1 MGCIT
6 GIRTATNEIKCK
18 KHEFSQA
25 EMERGKKRRRNKKK
39 KTKCRLVNESREMLS
54 AKEGCVRQCVYQE
67 QWEKGKQE

>member
-25 EMERGKKRRRNKKK
+25 EMERGKKGDEIKK
-39 KTKCRLVNESREMLS
+39 KTKCRLVNESREMLG
-54 AKEGCVRQCVYQE
+54 AKEGCVQQCVYQE